1 MPVGNN
7 RHRLYIPLP
16 LPIFQFPYFVSFLP
30 FLVPSHLFP
39 FHLFSSPLPHPYLFL
54 FLTPPFFF
62 SPTPSFPLHTVVLWE
77 GKQLAISVPDRTAH
91 LPSKIDPLLHLHAFL
106 PVYKSIQQA
115 FFDNP
120 KMSLCIQL
128 WNSSVDKQRKFGTK
142 AEFLG
147 QVKFD
152 SMMLTDL
159 LDGRDAWMGVAI
171 PPQGECVRV
180 CMCVCVCVCV

>member
-1 MPVGNN
+1 M
-7 RHRLYIPLP
+7 
-16 LPIFQFPYFVSFLP
+16 
-30 FLVPSHLFP
+30 
-39 FHLFSSPLPHPYLFL
+39 
-54 FLTPPFFF
+54 
-62 SPTPSFPLHTVVLWE
+62 
-77 GKQLAISVPDRTAH
+77 
-91 LPSKIDPLLHLHAFL
+91 
-106 PVYKSIQQA
+106 
-115 FFDNP
+115 
-120 KMSLCIQL
+120 
-128 WNSSVDKQRKFGTK
+128 DKQRKFGTK